1 MSKWVIAPRAPE
13 EFIEALKAAGI
24 DPLAAQMLHARGVR
38 SLEEAQG
45 FLEPTRR
52 ARPVDNFGLVDLRMA
67 VDRILAAIDGS
78 EPIVVYGDYDCDGV
92 TACALMHH
100 TLAALG
106 ASFRIYIPNRFE
118 EGYGLNA
125 KALETLQAEGA
136 RLVITVDCGI
146 RAMREADRARA
157 LGLDLIITDHHELAD
172 ETIPDALAVVNPKR
186 AGSYAFDKLAGVGVA
201 FRLAQALLRET
212 RARGKAPAL
221 AESALLDLVAIG
233 TVADVVPLE
242 GENRALVRAGLDLIN
257 KGARLGVAALM
268 RAARVTP
275 GKVDAQTIGFTLG
288 PRLNAAGRLDTAQAA
303 YELLTTDNPVW
314 AEELAAALNH
324 KNEQRQHVTAETA
337 RSAAE
342 VAKDAPLMFAA
353 GADYNAGVIGLAA
366 ARLVE
371 KFYRPSVVVT
381 LSEGEA
387 RGSCRSVPGFDIT
400 AALDQCRDL
409 LSRHGGHAAAA
420 GFTTT
425 PDKLDALRERLQ
437 AIAGA
442 QQPEGGW
449 QRLIRADAE
458 LELSGL
464 SWKTLE
470 QLRQLEPHGAGN
482 PRPVMVARA
491 AKVFGVG
498 RMGRGAEGEA
508 PPHLKLRLHDK
519 REAAWEA
526 VGWRMG
532 DRAGEAPAGTAID
545 LAFQLEVNEWNGEK
559 RMQLV
564 LQDFRAAEA

>member
-1 MSKWVIAPRAPE
+1 M
-13 EFIEALKAAGI
+13 
-24 DPLAAQMLHARGVR
+24 
-38 SLEEAQG
+38 
-45 FLEPTRR
+45 
-52 ARPVDNFGLVDLRMA
+52 
-67 VDRILAAIDGS
+67 
-78 EPIVVYGDYDCDGV
+78 
-92 TACALMHH
+92 
-100 TLAALG
+100 
-106 ASFRIYIPNRFE
+106 
-118 EGYGLNA
+118 
-125 KALETLQAEGA
+125 
-136 RLVITVDCGI
+136 
-146 RAMREADRARA
+146 
-157 LGLDLIITDHHELAD
+157 
-172 ETIPDALAVVNPKR
+172 
-186 AGSYAFDKLAGVGVA
+186 
-201 FRLAQALLRET
+201 
-212 RARGKAPAL
+212 
-221 AESALLDLVAIG
+221 
-233 TVADVVPLE
+233 
-242 GENRALVRAGLDLIN
+242 
-257 KGARLGVAALM
+257 
-268 RAARVTP
+268 
-275 GKVDAQTIGFTLG
+275 
-288 PRLNAAGRLDTAQAA
+288 
-303 YELLTTDNPVW
+303 
-314 AEELAAALNH
+314 
-324 KNEQRQHVTAETA
+324 
-337 RSAAE
+337 
-342 VAKDAPLMFAA
+342 
-353 GADYNAGVIGLAA
+353 IGLAA

-449 QRLIRADAE
+449 QRVIRADAE

-482 PRPVMVARA
+482 PRPVLVARA
-491 AKVFGVG
+491 AKVLGAA

-508 PPHLKLRLHDK
+508 PPHLKLRLHDQ

-532 DRAGEAPAGTAID
+532 ERAGEAPSGSIID

-564 LQDFRAAEA
+564 LQDFRVAET